1 MKTRVLQPGD
11 TVGRWHRQEMT
22 KEFLVVFVV
31 SRKGRWSQRQFRDLG
46 KSDCQKGELAGRERE
61 KSQGTKG

>member
-1 MKTRVLQPGD
+1 MKIGVLQPGE
-11 TVGRWHRQEMT
+11 TVGRQHRQEMT

-46 KSDCQKGELAGRERE
+46 KSDWQEGELAGWERE
-61 KSQGTKG
+61 ESQGTKG